1 MSAERGALAEQY
13 DTNAEQPFLR
23 RLFRSQHLRK
33 NVQESVY
40 AAFSHFGALFSV
52 RICPNAA
59 VVHPG
64 YYAIV
69 KFYSAAHA
77 GRAQE
82 ATNNTGV
89 FQEAPLK
96 VRLCTQQN
104 PGFLQNVRP
113 LSSTKCY
120 DLANYYLGFNGW
132 SLHIV
137 TMKDISQLDEKEN
150 LSLLEEVQTPTLKYG
165 CIVELIFT
173 EYQVRCRGYGVA
185 QEFVEKDADP
195 LEKITKRAKLQ
206 KWAKE
211 RAVADAFQRVL
222 LVVLGYSLKM
232 NYITFLGYILLSTVI
247 RPVEDPTMLTVV
259 DILRDIGGH
268 VPKECTGMKNMYVN
282 FRMSRRIDGNHLR
295 MYLQQRSHRRTDTY
309 DDKRYKPDYVT
320 LPQEDRPGSRL
331 AMHSYRPSSCPYTA
345 TRDPEQAL
353 TAVTATDVFR

>member
-1 MSAERGALAEQY
+1 MEIQADIIEFKVPVENNK
-13 DTNAEQPFLR
+13 T
-23 RLFRSQHLRK
+23 LFVWNILPGPSE
-33 NVQESVY
+33 VWVYESVY

-104 PGFLQNVRP
+104 PSFLQNVRP

-132 SLHIV
+132 SLRIV
-137 TMKDISQLDEKEN
+137 MMKDISQLDEKEN

-173 EYQVRCRGYGVA
+173 EHLVRCRGYGVA

-222 LVVLGYSLKM
+222 LIVLGNGKVAVECRPDPDAIVPDDEASGIIQVAD
-232 NYITFLGYILLSTVI
+232 ITWSQF
-247 RPVEDPTMLTVV
+247 
-259 DILRDIGGH
+259 
-268 VPKECTGMKNMYVN
+268 
-282 FRMSRRIDGNHLR
+282 
-295 MYLQQRSHRRTDTY
+295 
-309 DDKRYKPDYVT
+309 
-320 LPQEDRPGSRL
+320 
-331 AMHSYRPSSCPYTA
+331 
-345 TRDPEQAL
+345 DPEDDDDELLADITLNL
-353 TAVTATDVFR
+353 TSES